1 MPDPA
6 ASAAVVFV
14 NLIAT
19 AGWFLLL
26 LALDPNRRA
35 KKTARALLECY
46 LLGLGS
52 VALALLLH
60 WVVDLPLLAGSRVG
74 NAVYEELRTGLV
86 EEAAKFLV
94 FYAITRTMRSLKEPL
109 DGVLQAAA
117 VALAFASVE
126 NLLYG
131 VRFASVGLV
140 LKRTLITTT
149 GHLSYAAIWG
159 LFTACLRFGFLKG
172 EARAGR
178 RVLAL
183 AVLGAALLHST
194 YNLLLDVGQWPFA
207 LALDAFS
214 LLVAFRFL
222 RSLARQPLY
231 GAQPI
236 AQPEQTLRLLHG
248 SWQQGGDIPWAWP
261 TCPAAIPPRRC
272 AIWAAAGP

>member
-52 VALALLLH
+52 VALATA
-60 WVVDLPLLAGSRVG
+60 LAGGPAAAGRLPG
-74 NAVYEELRTGLV
+74 GELGFLRTGLV

-94 FYAITRTMRSLKEPL
+94 FFAITRTMRSPKEPL

-117 VALAFASVE
+117 VALAFASEE

-131 VRFASVGLV
+131 VRFASVGVV
-140 LKRTLITTT
+140 LKRALIATT

-159 LFTACLRFGFLKG
+159 LFTACLRFSFLKG
-172 EARAGR
+172 KARAGR

-183 AVLGAALLHST
+183 DAL
-194 YNLLLDVGQWPFA
+194 
-207 LALDAFS
+207 S

-231 GAQPI
+231 GAEPI
-236 AQPEQTLRLLHG
+236 AQPEKTLRLLHG